1 MFTPQ
6 YDTMKMITGVSK
18 MSCDGV
24 IRCLEEIKI
33 PIQIKDRHTCL
44 DLNDRDMYILKRGI
58 VKVSLIMQ
66 DEREFNITYLQGPDV
81 VSLYCD
87 CLTQFR
93 DCHPKIRVESE
104 QAEFYCISKDK
115 FYKRAKEDAKLQ
127 HYVNTYYRKR
137 LKLAV
142 TREQVMIM
150 NSKAGAVCS
159 WLYRLASLFGIQTQK
174 GIFID
179 LQVTNEDIANF
190 CGITTRNSVN
200 RVIRGLKEKNVI
212 QVKNNRII
220 VLDMDYLKQFTE

>member
-1 MFTPQ
+1 MFASQ
-6 YDTMKMITGVSK
+6 YDTIKMITGVSK

-24 IRCLEEIKI
+24 IQYLEEIQI

-44 DLNDRDMYILKRGI
+44 DLNERDMYILKRGI

-66 DEREFNITYLQGPDV
+66 DEREFNITFLQGPDV

-104 QAEFYCISKDK
+104 KAEFYWISKDK
-115 FYKRAKEDAKLQ
+115 FYERTKEDAKLQ

-137 LKLAV
+137 LKHAV

-212 QVKNNRII
+212 QVINNRII
-220 VLDMDYLKQFTE
+220 VLDMVYLKQFTE

>member
-1 MFTPQ
+1 
-6 YDTMKMITGVSK
+6 

-33 PIQIKDRHTCL
+33 PIQIKNRHTCL
-44 DLNDRDMYILKRGI
+44 DLNERDMYILKRGI

-212 QVKNNRII
+212 QVINNRII

>member
-1 MFTPQ
+1 
-6 YDTMKMITGVSK
+6 MITGVSK
-18 MSCDGV
+18 MCCDGV
-24 IRCLEEIKI
+24 IQYLEKEKV
-33 PIQIKDRHTCL
+33 PILIKDRHTCL
-44 DLNDRDMYILKRGI
+44 DLNERDMYVLKKGI

-66 DEREFNITYLQGPDV
+66 DEREFNITYLQGPDM

-93 DCHPKIRVESE
+93 DCHPKIRIESE
-104 QAEFYCISKDK
+104 QAELYCISKEK
-115 FYKRAKEDAKLQ
+115 FYKRVKEDANLQ
-127 HYVNTYYRKR
+127 NYVNTYYRNR
-137 LKLAV
+137 LKLAI

-150 NSKAGAVCS
+150 NSKGGVCS

-200 RVIRGLKEKNVI
+200 RVIRGLKEKHII

-220 VLDMDYLKQFTE
+220 VLDMDYLKQFTK

>member
-1 MFTPQ
+1 MC
-6 YDTMKMITGVSK
+6 
-18 MSCDGV
+18 CDGV
-24 IRCLEEIKI
+24 IQCLEKEKV
-33 PIQIKDRHTCL
+33 PILIKDRHTCL

-104 QAEFYCISKDK
+104 QAEFYCISKEK
-115 FYKRAKEDAKLQ
+115 FYERTKKDANLQ

-137 LKLAV
+137 LKLAI

-150 NSKAGAVCS
+150 NSKAGGGMFLVIS
-159 WLYRLASLFGIQTQK
+159 FSE
-174 GIFID
+174 FIWHSN
-179 LQVTNEDIANF
+179 T
-190 CGITTRNSVN
+190 
-200 RVIRGLKEKNVI
+200 
-212 QVKNNRII
+212 
-220 VLDMDYLKQFTE
+220 

>member
-1 MFTPQ
+1 MC
-6 YDTMKMITGVSK
+6 
-18 MSCDGV
+18 CDR
-24 IRCLEEIKI
+24 IIQCLEGKKVSIL
-33 PIQIKDRHTCL
+33 IKDRHTSL
-44 DLNDRDMYILKRGI
+44 DLNERDMYILKKGI

-66 DEREFNITYLQGPDV
+66 DEREFNITYLKGLDA

-93 DCHPKIRVESE
+93 NCLPKIRVESE
-104 QAEFYCISKDK
+104 QAI
-115 FYKRAKEDAKLQ
+115 FYKMSKEEFLKCVKEDASLQ
-127 HYVNTYYRKR
+127 EYVNTYYRKR
-137 LKLAV
+137 LSIAI

-150 NSKAGAVCS
+150 NSKAGTVCS
-159 WLYRLASLFGIQTQK
+159 WLYRLASLFGIQTQE

-200 RVIRGLKEKNVI
+200 RVIRGLKEKNII

-220 VLDMDYLKQFTE
+220 VLDMDYLKQFTQ

>member
-1 MFTPQ
+1 
-6 YDTMKMITGVSK
+6 MKMITGVSK
-18 MSCDGV
+18 MCCDGV
-24 IRCLEEIKI
+24 IQYLEKEKVFIL
-33 PIQIKDRHTCL
+33 IKDRHTCL
-44 DLNDRDMYILKRGI
+44 DLNDSNMYVLKKGI

-93 DCHPKIRVESE
+93 DCLPKIR
-104 QAEFYCISKDK
+104 ISKEK
-115 FYKRAKEDAKLQ
+115 FYKRVKEDANLQ
-127 HYVNTYYRKR
+127 NYVNTYYRNR
-137 LKLAV
+137 LKLAI

-200 RVIRGLKEKNVI
+200 RVIRGLKEKHII

-220 VLDMDYLKQFTE
+220 VLDMDYLKQFTK

>member
-1 MFTPQ
+1 
-6 YDTMKMITGVSK
+6 MITGVSK

-212 QVKNNRII
+212 QVINNRII

>member
-1 MFTPQ
+1 MC
-6 YDTMKMITGVSK
+6 
-18 MSCDGV
+18 CDGV
-24 IRCLEEIKI
+24 IRYLEEIQI
-33 PIQIKDRHTCL
+33 PVQIKDRHTCL

-66 DEREFNITYLQGPDV
+66 DEREFNITYLKDPDV

-104 QAEFYCISKDK
+104 QAEFYCISKEK
-115 FYKRAKEDAKLQ
+115 FYERTKKDANLQ

-150 NSKAGAVCS
+150 NSKTGAVCS
-159 WLYRLASLFGIQTQK
+159 WLHRLASLFGIQTRN

-220 VLDMDYLKQFTE
+220 VLDMDYLKQFTK

>member
-1 MFTPQ
+1 MC
-6 YDTMKMITGVSK
+6 
-18 MSCDGV
+18 CDGV
-24 IRCLEEIKI
+24 IQCLENNKI
-33 PIQIKDRHTCL
+33 PVQIKDRHTCL
-44 DLNDRDMYILKRGI
+44 DLNERDMYILKRGI

-104 QAEFYCISKDK
+104 QAEFYCISKEK
-115 FYKRAKEDAKLQ
+115 FYERTKEDAKLQ
-127 HYVNTYYRKR
+127 HYVNTYYCKR
-137 LKLAV
+137 IKLAV

-212 QVKNNRII
+212 QVINNRIV
-220 VLDMDYLKQFTE
+220 VLNMDYLKQFTE

>member
-1 MFTPQ
+1 MFASQ
-6 YDTMKMITGVSK
+6 YDTIKMITGVSK

-24 IRCLEEIKI
+24 IQYLEEIQI

-44 DLNDRDMYILKRGI
+44 DLNERDMYILKRGI

-66 DEREFNITYLQGPDV
+66 DEREFNITFLQGPDV

-104 QAEFYCISKDK
+104 KAEFYCISKDK
-115 FYKRAKEDAKLQ
+115 FYERTKEDAKLQ

-137 LKLAV
+137 LKHAV

-212 QVKNNRII
+212 QVINNRII

>member
-1 MFTPQ
+1 MFASQ

-24 IRCLEEIKI
+24 IQYLEEIKI

-44 DLNDRDMYILKRGI
+44 DLNERDMYILKRGI

-66 DEREFNITYLQGPDV
+66 DEREFNITFLQGPDV

-115 FYKRAKEDAKLQ
+115 FYERTKEDAKLQ

-137 LKLAV
+137 LKHAV

-159 WLYRLASLFGIQTQK
+159 WLYRLASLFGIQTHK

-212 QVKNNRII
+212 QVINNRII
-220 VLDMDYLKQFTE
+220 VLDMVYLKQFTE

>member
-1 MFTPQ
+1 
-6 YDTMKMITGVSK
+6 MKRITGVSN
-18 MSCDGV
+18 MCCDGV
-24 IRCLEEIKI
+24 IQCLEKEKV
-33 PIQIKDRHTCL
+33 PILIKDRHTCL
-44 DLNDRDMYILKRGI
+44 DLNDSNMYVLKKGI

-93 DCHPKIRVESE
+93 NCQPKIRIESE
-104 QAEFYCISKDK
+104 QAELYCISKEK
-115 FYKRAKEDAKLQ
+115 FYKQVKEDANLQ
-127 HYVNTYYRKR
+127 NYVNTYYRNR
-137 LKLAV
+137 LKLAI

-159 WLYRLASLFGIQTQK
+159 WLYRLAGLFGIQTQK

-200 RVIRGLKEKNVI
+200 RVIRGLKEKHII

-220 VLDMDYLKQFTE
+220 VLDMDYLKQFTK

>member
-1 MFTPQ
+1 
-6 YDTMKMITGVSK
+6 MKMITGVSK
-18 MSCDGV
+18 MCCDGV
-24 IRCLEEIKI
+24 IQYLEKEKV
-33 PIQIKDRHTCL
+33 PILIKDRHTCL
-44 DLNDRDMYILKRGI
+44 DLNDSDMYILKKGI
-58 VKVSLIMQ
+58 VK
-66 DEREFNITYLQGPDV
+66 

-93 DCHPKIRVESE
+93 DCHPKIRIESE
-104 QAEFYCISKDK
+104 QAEFYCISKEK
-115 FYKRAKEDAKLQ
+115 FYKRVKEDANLQ
-127 HYVNTYYRKR
+127 NYVNTYYRNR
-137 LKLAV
+137 LKLAI

-200 RVIRGLKEKNVI
+200 RVIRGLKEKHII

-220 VLDMDYLKQFTE
+220 VLDMDYLKQFTK

>member
-1 MFTPQ
+1 MFASQ

-33 PIQIKDRHTCL
+33 PIQIKNRHTCL
-44 DLNDRDMYILKRGI
+44 DLNERDMYILKRGI

-212 QVKNNRII
+212 QVINNRII

>member
-1 MFTPQ
+1 
-6 YDTMKMITGVSK
+6 MITGVSK

-179 LQVTNEDIANF
+179 LQVTNEDIANV

-212 QVKNNRII
+212 QVINNRII
-220 VLDMDYLKQFTE
+220 VLDMVYLKQFTE

>member
-24 IRCLEEIKI
+24 IQYLEEIKI

-44 DLNDRDMYILKRGI
+44 DLNERDMYILKRGI

-66 DEREFNITYLQGPDV
+66 DEREFNITFLQGPDV

-93 DCHPKIRVESE
+93 ACHPKIRVESE
-104 QAEFYCISKDK
+104 KAEFYCISKDK
-115 FYKRAKEDAKLQ
+115 FYECTKEDAKLQ

-212 QVKNNRII
+212 QVINNRIV

>member
-1 MFTPQ
+1 
-6 YDTMKMITGVSK
+6 

-24 IRCLEEIKI
+24 IQYLEKIQI

-44 DLNDRDMYILKRGI
+44 DLNERDMYILKRGI

-66 DEREFNITYLQGPDV
+66 DEREFNITFLQGPDV

-104 QAEFYCISKDK
+104 QAELYCISKEE
-115 FYKRAKEDAKLQ
+115 FYKKVKEDANLQ
-127 HYVNTYYRKR
+127 NYVNTYYRKR
-137 LKLAV
+137 LKHAV

-200 RVIRGLKEKNVI
+200 RVIRGLKEKHVI

>member
-1 MFTPQ
+1 MC
-6 YDTMKMITGVSK
+6 
-18 MSCDGV
+18 CDGV
-24 IRCLEEIKI
+24 IQYLEEIKI
-33 PIQIKDRHTCL
+33 PVQIKDRHTCL
-44 DLNDRDMYILKRGI
+44 DLNERDMYILKRGI

-66 DEREFNITYLQGPDV
+66 DEREFNITFLQGPDV

-212 QVKNNRII
+212 QVINNRII

>member
-1 MFTPQ
+1 
-6 YDTMKMITGVSK
+6 MITGVSN
-18 MSCDGV
+18 MCCDGV
-24 IRCLEEIKI
+24 IQYLEEIKVSI
-33 PIQIKDRHTCL
+33 LIKDRHTCL
-44 DLNDRDMYILKRGI
+44 DLNDSNMYVLKKGI

-93 DCHPKIRVESE
+93 DCHPKIRIESE
-104 QAEFYCISKDK
+104 QAELYCVSKEK
-115 FYKRAKEDAKLQ
+115 FYKQVKENANLQ
-127 HYVNTYYRKR
+127 NYVNTYYRNR
-137 LKLAV
+137 LKLAI

-179 LQVTNEDIANF
+179 L
-190 CGITTRNSVN
+190 
-200 RVIRGLKEKNVI
+200 
-212 QVKNNRII
+212 
-220 VLDMDYLKQFTE
+220 

>member
-1 MFTPQ
+1 
-6 YDTMKMITGVSK
+6 

-24 IRCLEEIKI
+24 IQYLEEIQI

-44 DLNDRDMYILKRGI
+44 DLNERDMYILKRGI

-66 DEREFNITYLQGPDV
+66 DEREFNITFLQGPDV

-104 QAEFYCISKDK
+104 KAEFYWISKDK
-115 FYKRAKEDAKLQ
+115 FYERTKEDAKLQ

-137 LKLAV
+137 LKHAV

-212 QVKNNRII
+212 QVINNRII
-220 VLDMDYLKQFTE
+220 VLDMVYLKQFTE

>member
-1 MFTPQ
+1 MFAPQ

-18 MSCDGV
+18 MCCDGV
-24 IRCLEEIKI
+24 IQCLEKIKI

-44 DLNDRDMYILKRGI
+44 DLNERDMYFLKRGI

-104 QAEFYCISKDK
+104 QAEFYCISKEK
-115 FYKRAKEDAKLQ
+115 FYERTKEDAKLQ
-127 HYVNTYYRKR
+127 HYVNTYYCKR
-137 LKLAV
+137 IKLAV

-212 QVKNNRII
+212 QVINNRIV
-220 VLDMDYLKQFTE
+220 VLNMDYLKQFTE

>member
-1 MFTPQ
+1 MFASQ
-6 YDTMKMITGVSK
+6 YDTIKMITGVSK

-24 IRCLEEIKI
+24 IQYLEEIQI

-44 DLNDRDMYILKRGI
+44 DLNERDMYILKRGI

-66 DEREFNITYLQGPDV
+66 DEREFNITFLQGPDV

-104 QAEFYCISKDK
+104 KAEFYCISKDK
-115 FYKRAKEDAKLQ
+115 FYERTKEDAKLQ

-137 LKLAV
+137 LKHAV

-212 QVKNNRII
+212 QVINNRII
-220 VLDMDYLKQFTE
+220 VLDMVYLKQFTE